1 MTSKRERHLKMFKL
15 LQILHVLTE
24 LSYNTSLNYHFLGC
38 LAGFYG
44 TDCFKNCDN
53 GFYGERCSYKCK
65 CTAEQFCHHIT
76 GCIFGKY
83 FILIFSLVSDS
94 KCFFF
99 SYRRSIKDLF
109 LAFYR

>member
-83 FILIFSLVSDS
+83 CILIFSLVSDS
-94 KCFFF
+94 KCFFLV
-99 SYRRSIKDLF
+99 IEDQ
-109 LAFYR
+109 

>member
-83 FILIFSLVSDS
+83 CILIFSLVSDS
-94 KCFFF
+94 KCFFLV
-99 SYRRSIKDLF
+99 KEDQ
-109 LAFYR
+109 